1 MKKFKILPEIVK
13 DLVLEIEY
21 HESIPMSGQR
31 KLADHIIK
39 DITNNQASIDTGT
52 LVGSDFWVYET
63 QDKVLV
69 YKIEVVPYAKEVQSR

>member
-1 MKKFKILPEIVK
+1 MKKFKILPETVK
-13 DLVLEIEY
+13 TLILEIEY
-21 HESIPMSGQR
+21 HKSIPMSEQR

-52 LVGSDFWVYET
+52 LVGSNFWVEES

-69 YKIEVVPYAKEVQSR
+69 YKIKVVPYAKEVQSR